1 MDSKIDREIDRIEN
15 GFYDGEDLE
24 LHDKALKIIKL
35 RRFLF
40 SDESLEDPKIDDKW
54 QLFLTEDE
62 INIKL
67 LKKDLEQ
74 NMAEKL

>member
-15 GFYDGEDLE
+15 GFYNGEDLE